1 MIFLFNP
8 TVLTF
13 QNGASVFKKNT
24 IRIQKV
30 IFNVSAIICFFTE
43 TYSVIQAPAYAI
55 RVLYFNIFIVVY
67 VDLMQLHG
75 TYSILLASENKL
87 SSLFNCGN
95 DSLTSIIREI
105 S

>member
-1 MIFLFNP
+1 MFLSDKRI
-8 TVLTF
+8 VL
-13 QNGASVFKKNT
+13 SK
-24 IRIQKV
+24 
-30 IFNVSAIICFFTE
+30 S
-43 TYSVIQAPAYAI
+43 

-87 SSLFNCGN
+87 RSLFNCGN